1 MTSHCSPSPLHV
13 YITHSVWIHST
24 WGSYTVSVEVLCP
37 LPLSSSYV
45 ASCFSVCVLCLSAPV
60 FFPTQ
65 CSNNVTFQA
74 PVTGKRK
81 HKYFRKLSK
90 TLKLMFLFMRKID

>member
-37 LPLSSSYV
+37 FPLSSSYV
-45 ASCFSVCVLCLSAPV
+45 ASCFSVRALPLCSC
-60 FFPTQ
+60 FFPHTMFKQCDISSTCHGKKKTQ
-65 CSNNVTFQA
+65 IF
-74 PVTGKRK
+74 
-81 HKYFRKLSK
+81 
-90 TLKLMFLFMRKID
+90 